1 MGVAAICNT
10 YTDLL
15 NSWTES
21 DKQANVR
28 HQACLDG
35 AKVAENGYRILCLGG
50 GNGIPE
56 NTCEAKVRH
65 YASKLA
71 EHIYQETKLPP
82 VKDPVVLGE
91 YSPILSRCHSLY
103 EYGKGAR
110 ADNWRE
116 WSDDIQAQET
126 KFSETGAYEQIK
138 LAEITK
144 THPREGD
151 ALSTLYKDY
160 GTNLFKRSSDKQ
172 KYDAKESGAEAKC
185 SAILRE
191 ENFKTAKTVGVVV
204 IAIAVIAIAAKVYCD
219 KQKEKEKQKTQV
231 ALKA

>member
-1 MGVAAICNT
+1 MGIAAICNT

-35 AKVAENGYRILCLGG
+35 AKVSENGYRILCLGG

-103 EYGKGAR
+103 EYGKGAER
-110 ADNWRE
+110 TIGENGQM
-116 WSDDIQAQET
+116 I
-126 KFSETGAYEQIK
+126 
-138 LAEITK
+138 
-144 THPREGD
+144 
-151 ALSTLYKDY
+151 
-160 GTNLFKRSSDKQ
+160 FKRKKPNFLKQ
-172 KYDAKESGAEAKC
+172 AHTNKS
-185 SAILRE
+185 
-191 ENFKTAKTVGVVV
+191 N
-204 IAIAVIAIAAKVYCD
+204 
-219 KQKEKEKQKTQV
+219 
-231 ALKA
+231 